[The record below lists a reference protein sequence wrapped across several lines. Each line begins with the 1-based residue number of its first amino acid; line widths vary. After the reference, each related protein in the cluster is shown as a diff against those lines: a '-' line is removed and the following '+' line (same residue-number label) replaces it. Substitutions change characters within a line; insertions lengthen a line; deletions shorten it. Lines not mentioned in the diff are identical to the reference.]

1 MIKSSYRQLG
11 FTLIEL
17 VIAVM
22 IVGVLLT
29 IAIPMYTEQVKH
41 ARRADAKVALAE
53 LSQLQEIYHADNHK
67 FAESLEN
74 LKAEK
79 QGFKK
84 EGTSYYSKEGYYALN
99 IVSASANSFSIEA
112 RADGNKAQKDDAAC
126 QRFTMNAL
134 SEKEAYDDANTL
146 SPKCW

>member
-1 MIKSSYRQLG
+1 MIKSSHNQSG

-17 VIAVM
+17 AIAIM
-22 IVGVLLT
+22 IIGILLT

-67 FAESLEN
+67 FADSLES

-99 IVSASANSFSIEA
+99 VVSATANSFSIEA
-112 RADGNKAQKDDAAC
+112 RADGNKAQKDDTAC

-134 SEKEAYDDANTL
+134 SEKAAYDDANAL
-146 SPKCW
+146 STQCW